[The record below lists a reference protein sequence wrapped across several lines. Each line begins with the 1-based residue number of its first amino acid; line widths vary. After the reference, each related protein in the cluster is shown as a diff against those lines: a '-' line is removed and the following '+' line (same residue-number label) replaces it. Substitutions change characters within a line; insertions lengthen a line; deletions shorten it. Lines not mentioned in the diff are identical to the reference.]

1 VATTPAAIRNR
12 MAALIIAI
20 TPGIH
25 STQKFVQHRET
36 EPYRDWVEAHPDA
49 VRRFTVR
56 HLGATT
62 QALVTDHQVERVE
75 DTMIVEVCYP
85 GTWRHNVPGTGT
97 ELLGLDDVIASD
109 AVKIEAAIGV
119 PSSDSTLKGLATIF
133 RPGDVGREEVGT
145 SVVLTIAY
153 RIEYAR
159 SLA

>member
-1 VATTPAAIRNR
+1 

-36 EPYRDWVEAHPDA
+36 ETFRDWVESHPDA

-56 HLGATT
+56 NLGDTT
-62 QALVTDHQVERVE
+62 QALVTSGQLERVE
-75 DTMIVEVCYP
+75 ESMLIEVCYP

-119 PSSDSTLKGLATIF
+119 ASSDSTLKNLASIF
-133 RPGDVGREEVGT
+133 RPGDVGREDAGA
-145 SVVLTIAY
+145 SVILTITY